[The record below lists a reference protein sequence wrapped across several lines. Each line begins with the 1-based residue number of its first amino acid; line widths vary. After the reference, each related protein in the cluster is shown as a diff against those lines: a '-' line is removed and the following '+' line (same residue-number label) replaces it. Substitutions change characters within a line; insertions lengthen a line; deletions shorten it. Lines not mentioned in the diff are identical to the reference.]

1 MSVIVPEF
9 DEATHTYRVDGRV
22 VASVTQILKAVYPD
36 VYAGIPEK
44 ILERKAL
51 LGTAVHKV
59 IELYLGKR
67 LDFESLHTEV
77 QPYFESWLSWWCD
90 HEHGTFKSEQ
100 RFYYP
105 AMDYTGTEDFEG
117 ELDGDDWDIDWK
129 ITTHELGTHRLQMAG
144 YTHPKLDLKRR
155 RGALYLRDDG
165 SVAVL
170 KEYTDVKDLN
180 DWMATVRVFNIRKG
194 L

>member
-1 MSVIVPEF
+1 MIDIVIPEF
-9 DEATHTYRVDGRV
+9 DEATHTYRVGGRV
-22 VASVTQILKAVYPD
+22 VSSVTQILKAVYPD

-44 ILERKAL
+44 ILERKSL

-59 IELYLGKR
+59 IEMYLEKR
-67 LDFESLHTEV
+67 LDFTSLHTEV

-90 HEHGTFKSEQ
+90 HDHGVYKSEQ

-105 AMDYTGTEDFEG
+105 ALDYTGTEDFDG
-117 ELDGDDWDIDWK
+117 ELDGDLWDIDWK
-129 ITTHELGTHRLQMAG
+129 ITTHELGTHRLQLAG
-144 YTHPKLDLKRR
+144 YTLPHGMNRR

-165 SVAVL
+165 RPAL
-170 KEYTDVKDLN
+170 LREYEGGGDFA
-180 DWMATVRVFNIRKG
+180 DWLSTQRVFNIRKT